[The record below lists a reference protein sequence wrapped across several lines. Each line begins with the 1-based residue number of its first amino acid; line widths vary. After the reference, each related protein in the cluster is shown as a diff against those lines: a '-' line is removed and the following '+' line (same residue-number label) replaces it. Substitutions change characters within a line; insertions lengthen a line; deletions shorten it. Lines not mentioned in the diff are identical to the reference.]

1 MYNILIYIYDY
12 VDLFD
17 LYCYAGTM
25 PRNNPSLLQL
35 AKIGQQLLMILDVWP
50 CRSILCSVSQQ
61 LVLVVTFV
69 KVVRGIQLG
78 KIGSKSD
85 SHHPLLSSV
94 VRCWLGHGNR
104 HMYRNWD
111 CHISRPLLWSL
122 TGRGLTLAVTAAL
135 EILIGC
141 LIPPGR

>member
-1 MYNILIYIYDY
+1 MCIENEVQTNHLKASNTYNILICIYIY

-35 AKIGQQLLMILDVWP
+35 AKIGQQLLMILHVWP

-78 KIGSKSD
+78 KIGSKSTVIIH
-85 SHHPLLSSV
+85 SCPLL
-94 VRCWLGHGNR
+94 
-104 HMYRNWD
+104 
-111 CHISRPLLWSL
+111 
-122 TGRGLTLAVTAAL
+122 
-135 EILIGC
+135 
-141 LIPPGR
+141 